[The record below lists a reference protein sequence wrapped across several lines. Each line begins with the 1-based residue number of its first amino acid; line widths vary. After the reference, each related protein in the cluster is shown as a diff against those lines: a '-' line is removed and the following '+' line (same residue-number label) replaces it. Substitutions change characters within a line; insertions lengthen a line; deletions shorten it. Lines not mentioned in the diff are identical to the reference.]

1 MVSTAK
7 QWKNWGIKRWTW
19 LSNWPEHNLHF
30 EGFLS
35 NVISN
40 PPLENLPFIGF
51 GPTWPFF
58 IRTNESFVAFFA
70 TIKRC
75 LRQMNESSSSR
86 VLISMWFNWHR
97 LTFKKW
103 STFTLKTCYRGNT
116 LPGTS
121 EGILINA
128 NCRHQIVLTQCWI
141 FYQKCPIKGNFETL
155 SDLQNWW
162 RMFYHTVARLSSKN
176 QWFFWMGITC
186 FTKRVRCACKL
197 QVVTFSLFRQLHISC
212 TRRYGFC

>member
-1 MVSTAK
+1 MKRDACSWRWWRLKKIKRKEMVSTAK

-40 PPLENLPFIGF
+40 PPLDNLPFIGF

-58 IRTNESFVAFFA
+58 IRTNESFEYFVAFFA

-75 LRQMNESSSSR
+75 LCQMNESSSSR
-86 VLISMWFNWHR
+86 VLISICDPIDTDDWH
-97 LTFKKW
+97 LKW

-121 EGILINA
+121 EGILIDA
-128 NCRHQIVLTQCWI
+128 NCRH
-141 FYQKCPIKGNFETL
+141 
-155 SDLQNWW
+155 
-162 RMFYHTVARLSSKN
+162 
-176 QWFFWMGITC
+176 
-186 FTKRVRCACKL
+186 
-197 QVVTFSLFRQLHISC
+197 
-212 TRRYGFC
+212 